1 LFRKEISAR
10 PPRIWEDFL
19 KDIQGKINPL
29 IPEPDMHVFRLKDH
43 PELIELMAMDEVL
56 QRLILKAEDYH
67 VIISSRDINLVRKRL
82 ETFGYLI
89 DPIR

>member
-1 LFRKEISAR
+1 
-10 PPRIWEDFL
+10 
-19 KDIQGKINPL
+19 
-29 IPEPDMHVFRLKDH
+29 
-43 PELIELMAMDEVL
+43 MAMDEVL